1 MKTTNAFAPARS
13 ASSMRFRKSASSF
26 LLKLDVLVLDGKVV
40 DAALGRRDPAGH
52 LAGLDHALHQ
62 GMDEGPVGLRGDPLR
77 EILFILFF
85 RNCFSV
91 RSDRLPGPGADR
103 AAETRRGQGEAQG
116 VAGALDGT
124 VPAFQADLAVL

>member
-62 GMDEGPVGLRGDPLR
+62 GVDEGAVGIRGNPLR
-77 EILFILFF
+77 EIFFIFF
-85 RNCFSV
+85 FCNCFSL
-91 RSDRLPGPGADR
+91 RSYRLPGPGADR
-103 AAETRRGQGEAQG
+103 AAEARGGQGKAQG
-116 VAGALDGT
+116 VPGA
-124 VPAFQADLAVL
+124 